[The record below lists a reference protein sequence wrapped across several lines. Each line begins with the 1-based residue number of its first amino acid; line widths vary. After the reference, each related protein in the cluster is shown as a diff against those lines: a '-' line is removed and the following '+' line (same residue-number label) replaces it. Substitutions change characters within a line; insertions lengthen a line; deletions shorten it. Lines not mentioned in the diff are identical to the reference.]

1 MPGNRYVNRSVQ
13 QNGFDHN
20 NNRNQRMNGNNQDQ
34 RPPNHNFNNKWPRNK
49 QRNVGTR
56 QNPSIVQPGQQLNNH
71 IFDAMDRKQGNM
83 RNRNRDVPQNNFN
96 PRPRNPKFTQQRDMN
111 NNLNSPMQQ
120 NEVNNGQNRLNPLD
134 YGDTRTCSILT
145 SRLERAYS

>member
-1 MPGNRYVNRSVQ
+1 MPGNRFVNRSVH
-13 QNGFDHN
+13 QNGFDQN

-34 RPPNHNFNNKWPRNK
+34 RSPNHNFNSNRPRNR
-49 QRNVGTR
+49 QTNVGTR
-56 QNPSIVQPGQQLNNH
+56 QNPSIVHPGQQLNNN

-83 RNRNRDVPQNNFN
+83 RNRNRDVSQNNFN

-111 NNLNSPMQQ
+111 NNLNGPMQQ
-120 NEVNNGQNRLNPLD
+120 NEMDNGQNRLNPLD

-145 SRLERAYS
+145 SRLERAPS